1 MPPSLTTE
9 MSLKGPQVLL
19 STLIKHYF
27 GAHDS
32 DSAASDEL
40 LYASGF
46 KVVTVC
52 VTSHSRQLL

>member
-46 KVVTVC
+46 RVVKVGIVG
-52 VTSHSRQLL
+52 HSE